1 MKTRP
6 CNPDMSVYKGI
17 KWTLALDVCML
28 LSFFLTWM
36 SSEKACWNKQFQ
48 NPVPPA
54 HARLHQASVTS
65 FQGKKLIFQMLQS
78 EE

>member
-6 CNPDMSVYKGI
+6 CNPDMSIYKGI
-17 KWTLALDVCML
+17 KLTLALDVCML
-28 LSFFLTWM
+28 PSLFLTWM
-36 SSEKACWNKQFQ
+36 SSEKACWKKQFQ
-48 NPVPPA
+48 NPVPLA
-54 HARLHQASVTS
+54 HTRLHQASVTT